1 MRPGC
6 AKLSSE
12 RKELNVMRLSIR
24 HVLGMILIT
33 IGLIGMPPPIVPPL
47 LGGCDSKGNET
58 LQQWRM
64 AIHGQWKIPCG

>member
-1 MRPGC
+1 
-6 AKLSSE
+6 
-12 RKELNVMRLSIR
+12 MRLSIR